1 MFKTLTIAYWM
12 GSELPGMGIPNNTE
26 MEYSKSQ
33 CHSIQE
39 CALGRGYNVML
50 MQHNE
55 ELILWIDKG
64 RFNQR

>member
-1 MFKTLTIAYWM
+1 
-12 GSELPGMGIPNNTE
+12 

-55 ELILWIDKG
+55 ELILWIDNG